1 MRLITVMIIL
11 NIALLAM
18 PATLFAGDEDIKIE
32 VTSMVN
38 FARSTGIEVC
48 GTAVHKNGV
57 APLLVTIKHTES
69 YYTTLTAP
77 NGVWC
82 QLIRR
87 WTFSGEVDVTA
98 APLLEPN
105 KIGAKLKFNN
115 EVVK

>member
-11 NIALLAM
+11 SIALSAM
-18 PATLFAGDEDIKIE
+18 PSTLFAGDEDIKIE

-82 QLIRR
+82 QLIMR
-87 WTFSGEVDVTA
+87 WTSSGEVDVTA
-98 APLLEPN
+98 ATLVEPN
-105 KIGAKLKFNN
+105 KVGAGLRVSSGGGN
-115 EVVK
+115 